1 MLWPSR
7 VVLGSLAI
15 AFAFGLEVPKWLEY
29 GPFLA
34 SLVFL
39 GLPHGALD
47 HLVPDRLSGRVRTS
61 RSMAAVI
68 LLYIALG
75 GLYLVF
81 WTLTPVA
88 AFAFFIVLTW
98 FHWGQGDLHALKI
111 LEYRPKKLPDSI
123 GTVFV
128 RGGLPMLVPLIAH
141 PEVYREVF
149 LNASGIF
156 GSNPSGTDNWVFEP
170 TFRIVAGLALV
181 VVAAF
186 LFFKRISEASTEERG
201 SVVGEAL
208 ETGLLVVYFVV
219 VPPVLAVGLY
229 FCIWHATRHI
239 ARLALLDKSSRK
251 SLERGQFW
259 PAVAVFMRDAAP
271 LTAVALVM
279 LAGLYVMVPG
289 VRAEVGAL
297 LGVYLVLIS
306 LLTLPH
312 VFVVSYM
319 DYRQSVWR

>member
-1 MLWPSR
+1 
-7 VVLGSLAI
+7 V
-15 AFAFGLEVPKWLEY
+15 
-29 GPFLA
+29 
-34 SLVFL
+34 
-39 GLPHGALD
+39 
-47 HLVPDRLSGRVRTS
+47 
-61 RSMAAVI
+61 AAVI

-156 GSNPSGTDNWVFEP
+156 GSNPGGTANWVFEP
-170 TFRIVAGLALV
+170 TFRVVVGLALV

-186 LFFKRISEASTEERG
+186 LFFKRISEDSTEERG

-251 SLERGQFW
+251 SLERGEFW

-289 VRAEVGAL
+289 VQAEVGAL

>member
-1 MLWPSR
+1 MSRYVLWPSR

-15 AFAFGLEVPKWLEY
+15 AFALGLEVPKWLEY

-39 GLPHGALD
+39 GLPHGAVD
-47 HLVPDRLSGRVRTS
+47 HLVPDRLLGRVTTS
-61 RSMAAVI
+61 RSVAAVI

-75 GLYLVF
+75 TFYLVF
-81 WTLTPVA
+81 WILAPVA

-98 FHWGQGDLHALKI
+98 FHWGQGDLHALTI
-111 LEYRPKKLPDSI
+111 LEDRPKKLLDNV

-156 GSNPSGTDNWVFEP
+156 GNNLSGTANWAFEP
-170 TFRIVAGLALV
+170 TFRVVAALALAL
-181 VVAAF
+181 VAAF
-186 LFFKRISEASTEERG
+186 LFFRRILEASTEERG

-208 ETGLLVVYFVV
+208 EAGLLVAYFVV

-239 ARLALLDKSSRK
+239 ARLTLLDKLSRK
-251 SLERGQFW
+251 SLERGEFW
-259 PAVAVFMRDAAP
+259 PALAVFMRDAAP

-279 LAGLYVMVPG
+279 LAGLYSVVPG
-289 VRAEVGAL
+289 VRAEAGAL
-297 LGVYLVLIS
+297 LGVY
-306 LLTLPH
+306 
-312 VFVVSYM
+312 M
-319 DYRQSVWR
+319 

>member
-15 AFAFGLEVPKWLEY
+15 AFAFGLEVPMWLEY

-47 HLVPDRLSGRVRTS
+47 HLVPDRLLGRLGTS
-61 RSMAAVI
+61 RSVAAVV

-75 GLYLVF
+75 ILYLAF
-81 WTLTPVA
+81 WILAPAA

-98 FHWGQGDLHALKI
+98 FHWGQGDLHALTI
-111 LEYRPKKLPDSI
+111 LEDRPKKFLDSI

-141 PEVYREVF
+141 PEIYRDVF
-149 LNASGIF
+149 LNASGLF
-156 GSNPSGTDNWVFEP
+156 GSNLGGTASWVFGR
-170 TFRIVAGLALV
+170 TFGVMAGLALV

-186 LFFKRISEASTEERG
+186 LFFKRISEAVPRERG
-201 SVVGEAL
+201 SVIGEAL
-208 ETGLLVVYFVV
+208 ETGLLVAYFAV

-239 ARLALLDKSSRK
+239 ARLALLDKPSRER
-251 SLERGQFW
+251 LEGGELL
-259 PAVAVFMRDAAP
+259 PAVRYFARDAAP

-279 LAGLYVMVPG
+279 LAGLYVGVSG
-289 VRAEVGAL
+289 VRVEAGVL

-319 DYRQSVWR
+319 DYRQSVWH